1 MYCKVKVLYM
11 NIELPWITFLVLQK
25 YDEKCLRLLIA
36 DLGVNL
42 VQILAQFE
50 TLSVEYFSL
59 VVLF

>member
-1 MYCKVKVLYM
+1 M